1 MSTQGKATAIGTVLE
16 EHPTSC
22 LTLAPEAERELR
34 ERAAAS
40 GRGQSVES
48 FIRRLVEREV
58 TSSGGAPPAR
68 MPPSSG
74 AGHEM
79 LDPVRR
85 EFEESGMSEEDLTR
99 FLTEVRN
106 WGAAGATMIP
116 TWRRFASFA

>member
-1 MSTQGKATAIGTVLE
+1 MSTQGKATAIGTVHE

-22 LTLAPEAERELR
+22 LTVAAEAERELR
-34 ERAAAS
+34 ERAAVS
-40 GRGQSVES
+40 GQSVEG

-116 TWRRFASFA
+116 TWRRCASFA